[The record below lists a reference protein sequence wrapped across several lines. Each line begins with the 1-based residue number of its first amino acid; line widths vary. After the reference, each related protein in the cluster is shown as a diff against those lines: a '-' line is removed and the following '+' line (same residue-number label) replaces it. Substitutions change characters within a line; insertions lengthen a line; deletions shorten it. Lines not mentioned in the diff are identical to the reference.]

1 MTEPAGDDPV
11 LYSFE
16 AEFVPL
22 APGTPAAP
30 RSPGRPREGFTDEPV
45 SEPELVTFECTA
57 ELMPPGTPAA
67 PRPAD
72 RPREAPE
79 PTPDAAAAA
88 FARELA
94 ERVLEYVR
102 NRPTGPSAEQLA
114 ALVQQFLARRS
125 A

>member
-1 MTEPAGDDPV
+1 MTEPTDDPE

-16 AEFVPL
+16 GECVPP

-30 RSPGRPREGFTDEPV
+30 RPPGRPRDASADEPF

-72 RPREAPE
+72 RPREAAE
-79 PTPDAAAAA
+79 LTTAEADAA
-88 FARELA
+88 FARKLA

-102 NRPTGPSAEQLA
+102 SRPAGLSAEQLA
-114 ALVQQFLARRS
+114 ALVQQFLARRW